1 MTEYRHTYYLHAL
14 KSDIRKLKVHYILAP
29 NHMLSCLLKQMS
41 EAHGFVSVGMELQK
55 EREGERGGIKRG
67 GEKKKRDCLCGWV
80 GVGIF
85 QAVSKI
91 GDKFWHGDATNGTA
105 FF

>member
-1 MTEYRHTYYLHAL
+1 M
-14 KSDIRKLKVHYILAP
+14 SWNGAP
-29 NHMLSCLLKQMS
+29 DGC
-41 EAHGFVSVGMELQK
+41 

-67 GEKKKRDCLCGWV
+67 GEKKERDCLCGWV

-85 QAVSKI
+85 QAVFKI

-105 FF
+105 FL